1 MFEPFQHPMCFYS
14 DELGLRSSKMT
25 SEFIESY
32 NGTISDRNKISYIL
46 DKNFSNFVIGDHSG
60 FCL

>member
-1 MFEPFQHPMCFYS
+1 MCFYF
-14 DELGLRSSKMT
+14 DELGLRSSTMT

-32 NGTISDRNKISYIL
+32 NGTIKDRNKISYIL
-46 DKNFSNFVIGDHSG
+46 DKNFSNFVLGDHSD

>member
-1 MFEPFQHPMCFYS
+1 MCFYS

-46 DKNFSNFVIGDHSG
+46 DKNFSNFVLGDHSG